1 MNHYTKSFM
10 KPILVP
16 ILDMSY
22 YLPDFTSFEP
32 KDLFNNKPKIVV
44 NIDIDKYNKSKEH
57 LFKRQETIVAT
68 TNENYLRKIY
78 MKSNP
83 ILAEKLEKISDSLDL
98 GKEDEYSMLNED
110 DNDGDKKK
118 EKEKK
123 LYHLCCLVLPS
134 HHIKGVCYITSQ
146 NINFKVF
153 LNQKTGNAMTGINL
167 GFTDKDDDYDVNR
180 KTCYG
185 SFFMFHKKNKNLY
198 KIAIRYENIKFLL
211 LKRYF
216 YRNSAIEIFTNTNKS

>member
-1 MNHYTKSFM
+1 MLPSYEKELINYSNNSLEQRLIWKNFYKSIKKNLFSWNGYWSNRDLFFVNRDLDNNQFKSNDIIANKDNISKLKYKIMNHYTKSFM

-32 KDLFNNKPKIVV
+32 KDLFNNKPKTVV

-83 ILAEKLEKISDSLDL
+83 ILAEKLEKI
-98 GKEDEYSMLNED
+98 
-110 DNDGDKKK
+110 
-118 EKEKK
+118 
-123 LYHLCCLVLPS
+123 
-134 HHIKGVCYITSQ
+134 
-146 NINFKVF
+146 
-153 LNQKTGNAMTGINL
+153 
-167 GFTDKDDDYDVNR
+167 
-180 KTCYG
+180 
-185 SFFMFHKKNKNLY
+185 
-198 KIAIRYENIKFLL
+198 
-211 LKRYF
+211 
-216 YRNSAIEIFTNTNKS
+216 